1 MIDEALRFWYAR
13 IDRTRHKIIGVGG
26 ISSAEDAYR
35 KIRLGA
41 SLVQLYSA
49 LVFKGP
55 GIVREINAGLARLL
69 ARDGYAH
76 VAEAVG
82 VDNEAKVVV

>member
-1 MIDEALRFWYAR
+1 
-13 IDRTRHKIIGVGG
+13 VGG

-82 VDNEAKVVV
+82 VDNEAKAVV